1 MSTGSVPT
9 GEAKPDEPLGD
20 SGARA
25 RKPYG
30 WASIA
35 VAIVFGLLY
44 AYVLWGAIGDLISL
58 PASLG
63 SLTPWWLLVVAV
75 AVPVLAY
82 VAAFILGFRRT
93 LGLRALYLF
102 IGLAVVA
109 CSTVDSIAYIQT
121 HYIVL

>member
-1 MSTGSVPT
+1 MTTEPVASGHGVTDETSADS
-9 GEAKPDEPLGD
+9 AKRTRP
-20 SGARA
+20 
-25 RKPYG
+25 PYG

-35 VAIVFGLLY
+35 IAIIFGLLY

-63 SLTPWWLLVVAV
+63 SLTPWWLLILAV
-75 AVPVLAY
+75 AVPVVAY
-82 VAAFILGFRRT
+82 VAAFILGFRRSLGART
-93 LGLRALYLF
+93 LFLF
-102 IGLAVVA
+102 IGFAVVA

>member
-1 MSTGSVPT
+1 MTTESVASGHDET
-9 GEAKPDEPLGD
+9 GETNADTAKRPRP
-20 SGARA
+20 
-25 RKPYG
+25 PYG

-35 VAIVFGLLY
+35 IAIVFGLLY
-44 AYVLWGAIGDLISL
+44 AYVLCGAIGDLISL

-63 SLTPWWLLVVAV
+63 SLTPWWLLILAV
-75 AVPVLAY
+75 AVPVVAY
-82 VAAFILGFRRT
+82 VAAFILGFRRA
-93 LGLRALYLF
+93 LGARALFLF